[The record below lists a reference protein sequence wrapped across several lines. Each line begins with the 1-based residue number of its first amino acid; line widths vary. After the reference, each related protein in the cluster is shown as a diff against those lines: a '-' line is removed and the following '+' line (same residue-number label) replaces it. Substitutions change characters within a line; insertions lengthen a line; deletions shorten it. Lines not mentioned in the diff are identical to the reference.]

1 MAISKLFYIFVDIK
15 DDIISN
21 MEWNWNR
28 TYTKTE
34 IAEIYFPQFS
44 HKYAWGLIADLC
56 RKQGELPGV
65 FRSNRRY
72 VLPSELRIIV
82 NALNQ

>member
-1 MAISKLFYIFVDIK
+1 MSKLFYIFVDIK
-15 DDIISN
+15 DDKISN

-28 TYTKTE
+28 TYTKME

-44 HKYAWGLIADLC
+44 HKYAWSLIADIC
-56 RKQGELPGV
+56 QRRGELPGL
-65 FRSNRRY
+65 FKSNRRY